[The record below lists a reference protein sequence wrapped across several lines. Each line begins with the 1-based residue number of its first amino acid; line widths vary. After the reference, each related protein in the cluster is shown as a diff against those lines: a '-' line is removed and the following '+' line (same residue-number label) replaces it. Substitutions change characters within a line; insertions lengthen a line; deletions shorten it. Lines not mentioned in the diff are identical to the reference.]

1 MFVPVGVPQG
11 SILGPL
17 LFNISVND
25 LPLRLQSCEV
35 TLYAADTIIYFSSTS
50 ITEIEDKINNDLSKV
65 ANWFE
70 TNLLTLNNCKSKFI
84 LIGSHHNLKFMR
96 WNHLTR

>member
-35 TLYAADTIIYFSSTS
+35 TLYAADTIVYFSSTS
-50 ITEIEDKINNDLSKV
+50 ITEIEDKIK
-65 ANWFE
+65 
-70 TNLLTLNNCKSKFI
+70 TICQK
-84 LIGSHHNLKFMR
+84 
-96 WNHLTR
+96 